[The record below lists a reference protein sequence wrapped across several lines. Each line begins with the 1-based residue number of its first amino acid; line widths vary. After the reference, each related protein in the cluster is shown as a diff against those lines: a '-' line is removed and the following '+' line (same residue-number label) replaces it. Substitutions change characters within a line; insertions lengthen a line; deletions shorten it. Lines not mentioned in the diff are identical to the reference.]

1 MKKIIKLLFL
11 ISLVATSQTC
21 WAQWSYIEAI
31 DNSLDKNISVYETWL
46 SSNGFINSKDPDPT
60 SQLKSHTLSDI
71 YGIHLTGYLFQAN
84 RQPMKVR
91 VYADQKKYVRAID
104 IFMINPQS
112 NEYENLQK
120 VIVKSGYKLKSKSN
134 NKTDGVAMAGFTK
147 KNHRINLTYAND
159 KTYLILSGT
168 SLGTP

>member
-1 MKKIIKLLFL
+1 ML
-11 ISLVATSQTC
+11 LVAITQTC
-21 WAQWSYIEAI
+21 CAQWSYIEAI
-31 DNSLDKNISVYETWL
+31 DNGLDKNISVYETWL

-71 YGIHLTGYLFQAN
+71 YGVHLTGYLFQAK

-91 VYADQKKYVRAID
+91 VYADQKKNVRAID

-120 VIVKSGYKLKSKSN
+120 VIAKSGYNLKSKSN

-147 KNHRINLTYAND
+147 KNHRINLTYASD
-159 KTYLILSGT
+159 KTYLIISGT